1 MCIHF
6 VKSSAHCY
14 KSAFLVCSVSLS
26 AHFSRV
32 TMSNPAP
39 LLPGNQIV
47 NPITQSGRVVL
58 NARKD
63 TYSIDRR
70 VRKISQASNTA
81 DVEIGW
87 GAHDGVLDENF
98 SVLTHEIAVYDC
110 QRDFELR
117 LTGGESVPVI
127 TSANGLNMEAWNFDG
142 TEESVSFMGIAGSR
156 ALHDSRNAAR
166 NEEDCT
172 VQIGGLCTIVN
183 NGGAPITV
191 GEWVAWDFPEPD
203 YYVTSTHSPVHNE
216 PQYEPILGTPFSKR
230 QFRVRGY
237 NAFLQSLLQGNMR
250 NDHAHRS
257 TAQYYADED
266 NAEVRECDKERISSL
281 AQSQHVLHE
290 LTEDAKIKGTFSLQ
304 TQGLLQATAMTRKLE
319 GRIFGRAMST
329 AQPGEPIDI
338 FIGNHLM

>member
-1 MCIHF
+1 
-6 VKSSAHCY
+6 
-14 KSAFLVCSVSLS
+14 
-26 AHFSRV
+26 
-32 TMSNPAP
+32 MSNPAP

-70 VRKISQASNTA
+70 VRKISQASDIA
-81 DVEIGW
+81 EEQIAW

-110 QRDFELR
+110 KRDFELR
-117 LTGGESVPVI
+117 LTGGESVPII
-127 TSANGLNMEAWNFDG
+127 TSANGMEVDAWNFDDQ
-142 TEESVSFMGIAGSR
+142 TESVSFMGIAGSR

-203 YYVTSTHSPVHNE
+203 YYKTLTNPMMQNDDR
-216 PQYEPILGTPFSKR
+216 QYEPILGTPFSKR

-237 NAFLQSLLQGNMR
+237 NAFLQSLLSGNL
-250 NDHAHRS
+250 DDSTKRS
-257 TAQYYADED
+257 TAQFYADEH
-266 NAEVRECDKERISSL
+266 NAEIRECDKERISSL
-281 AQSQHVLHE
+281 VTSQKHLQEH
-290 LTEDAKIKGTFSLQ
+290 LTEFLRLTDRSGGGTALTQVQSLE